1 MGQNLT
7 ARDVMTKSVI
17 TLNPG
22 MTLHDAWLV
31 FNRHKI
37 SGAPVVDKSGALMGV
52 LSQADLVREAFADHF
67 KGFSGGTFYVGGP
80 FFEVPESENLP
91 ENISAEK
98 VQDVMNGD
106 SLTASVSDSVSELSN
121 KMREH
126 HVHRLI
132 ILDNNKVVGIVS
144 ALDLLALIR

>member
-1 MGQNLT
+1 MSQNLT
-7 ARDVMTKSVI
+7 AQNIMTKNVI
-17 TLNPG
+17 TLNPE
-22 MTLHDAWLV
+22 MTLREAWLV
-31 FNRHKI
+31 FNKHKI
-37 SGAPVVDKSGALMGV
+37 SGAPVVDKSGTLLGV

-106 SLTASVSDSVSELSN
+106 SLTASISDSASELAR

-132 ILDNNKVVGIVS
+132 ILNNNKVAGIVS
-144 ALDLLALIR
+144 ALDLLELIK